1 MRFADRI
8 RELRGNKGVS
18 VRKCA
23 TELGISFGTLSKWE
37 SGLAFPGDAVME
49 RLAAF
54 YGVPLVELVAEEA
67 VDRRRIEVPAG
78 VSDDDLRAAVYRL
91 AGQVAPEPRPVDPQS
106 YLCPECGAEL
116 RCVARPKD

>member
-1 MRFADRI
+1 MALTTKL
-8 RELRGNKGVS
+8 RELREAKG
-18 VRKCA
+18 
-23 TELGISFGTLSKWE
+23 LSGAAVAKMIGFSPTMLSRIE
-37 SGLAFPGDAVME
+37 SGVAYPSAERIVALAEV
-49 RLAAF
+49 
-54 YGVPLVELVAEEA
+54 YGVPVLELVAEEA